1 MRLDANFF
9 GPGGRLASVFPSYEE
24 RISQQQLCLAI
35 AETIT
40 NGGILLAE
48 AGTGTGKT
56 VAYLVPAIAGTRYAT
71 VLPVPVPASARR
83 MPPLVMVSAIAR
95 QSCCC
100 EIRSS

>member
-1 MRLDANFF
+1 MKLDANFF
-9 GPGGRLASVFPSYEE
+9 GKGGRLASVFPSYEE

-56 VAYLVPAIAGTRYAT
+56 VAYLVPAIAAGKRIVISTGTKNLQDQL
-71 VLPVPVPASARR
+71 VDKDI
-83 MPPLVMVSAIAR
+83 PLVAEALAAT
-95 QSCCC
+95 
-100 EIRSS
+100 

>member
-56 VAYLVPAIAGTRYAT
+56 VAYLVPAIAAGKRIVISTGTKN
-71 VLPVPVPASARR
+71 LQDQ
-83 MPPLVMVSAIAR
+83 LV
-95 QSCCC
+95 
-100 EIRSS
+100 